1 MLIKVYNSQSEGQ
14 VGLQTLPAS
23 KEVISVHT

>member
-14 VGLQTLPAS
+14 VGLQILPAS
-23 KEVISVHT
+23 KEVIWVHT